1 MSPPSRRT
9 RASVVCR
16 HEDRLLTV
24 GAIEPA
30 SGRKLLILPGGLI
43 EPGESPADAAARETL
58 EETGYRVTVDPASA
72 LVFDYTFPWG
82 GRDVPCR
89 THFFRARLADAED
102 DAPARASRR
111 ADEGYL
117 QQVEWVPVGDVPA
130 VFAGH
135 ETIRRAVLAL
145 IRAGA

>member
-1 MSPPSRRT
+1 MSVPPRRT
-9 RASVVCR
+9 RASAVCR
-16 HEDRLLTV
+16 HDDRLLTV

-43 EPGESPADAAARETL
+43 EPGEAPAAAAARETL
-58 EETGYRVTVDPASA
+58 EETGYRVEVDPASE
-72 LVFDYTFPWG
+72 LVFDYTFAWG

-89 THFFRARLADAED
+89 THFFRARLAEDA
-102 DAPARASRR
+102 APARASRR

-117 QQVEWVPVGDVPA
+117 QEIQWVPVAEVPT

-145 IRAGA
+145 LGENA

>member
-1 MSPPSRRT
+1 MSVRPRRT
-9 RASVVCR
+9 RASVVCL
-16 HEDRLLTV
+16 HDDCLLTV

-43 EPGESPADAAARETL
+43 EPGEAPAAAAARETL
-58 EETGYRVTVDPASA
+58 EETGYRVDVERASE
-72 LVFDYTFPWG
+72 LVFDYTFAWG
-82 GRDVPCR
+82 GRDIPCR
-89 THFFRARLADAED
+89 THFFRARLAEGVG
-102 DAPARASRR
+102 APAIASRR

-117 QQVEWVPVGDVPA
+117 QEIEWVPVSEVTT

-145 IRAGA
+145 IGDGA

>member
-43 EPGESPADAAARETL
+43 EPGEAPADAAARETL
-58 EETGYRVTVDPASA
+58 EETGYRVTVDPAST

-82 GRDVPCR
+82 GRDVPCL
-89 THFFRARLADAED
+89 THFFRAAWPTPRTT
-102 DAPARASRR
+102 PPRASRR

-117 QQVEWVPVGDVPA
+117 QQVEWVPVGDVPT

-145 IRAGA
+145 IGEGA

>member
-16 HEDRLLTV
+16 HDDRLLTV

-43 EPGESPADAAARETL
+43 EPGEAPAATAARETL
-58 EETGYRVTVDPASA
+58 EETGYRVTVDTASE

-89 THFFRARLADAED
+89 THFFRARLADAD
-102 DAPARASRR
+102 PARVSRR

-117 QQVEWVPVGDVPA
+117 QQVEWIPVSDVPT

-145 IRAGA
+145 IGKGA